1 MRKPRQPEGEPR
13 PESHRKQGGAG
24 NRPRTHPGHRRGG
37 GVTHNAGVARATK
50 EPDSR
55 LWLTLG
61 QRPTRASDR
70 MDTERPPPRRC
81 PGHLTERLPMPKKKH
96 ADPFTW
102 KRFAGRIVWRLL
114 RQIGEVVLLV
124 FFTTFWIVGC

>member
-1 MRKPRQPEGEPR
+1 
-13 PESHRKQGGAG
+13 
-24 NRPRTHPGHRRGG
+24 
-37 GVTHNAGVARATK
+37 
-50 EPDSR
+50 
-55 LWLTLG
+55 
-61 QRPTRASDR
+61 
-70 MDTERPPPRRC
+70 
-81 PGHLTERLPMPKKKH
+81 MPKKKH